1 MYQNSRR
8 NDSNIINNKDN
19 EDNYYNDD
27 YDKNYTANPHQLNNN
42 NNVGQNLNNNNNN
55 LASQQ
60 QQSKLKQQQQKDNQR
75 FNIVVRIR
83 PQVEHDSVELTTPD
97 ELRHCIFKQGQNKVL
112 LNNEKT
118 DNKYEMTFDHVF
130 DENDNQETLYNAF
143 GEKLLKDIFRGYNG
157 TIMAYGQTGSG
168 KTYTMFG
175 RSLLEN
181 PRTVD
186 TGTYAAEKG
195 IVQRAVKQIFEYKNQ
210 NKDRKDVTVY
220 VSFMQIYLNQITDLL
235 DEKSDVVFTSKKQK
249 FRIGKESKNLSIENS
264 LKISRENGKI
274 IVKDL
279 KVKEVNDE
287 TKLLLYIEN
296 GITFRKTAETI
307 MNKISSR
314 SHAILQITVRQMWK
328 ERIKN
333 NSNGET
339 VENFHKIRGVLTIV
353 DLAGS
358 ESISRTGSEGLNQDE
373 AKEINKSISA
383 LGRVIESLSRHSQ
396 YIDMKGLNEKNTEI
410 KGNNYGSK
418 VYVSYR
424 DSKLTEILSEYLGG
438 NSKTYIIANV
448 SPFAANCEE
457 TYSTLQFA
465 RRAMV
470 IRTSAKKNEKIST
483 KKFNKDQENS
493 MSNLG
498 FLNNNS
504 QIMNNST
511 KKSNAGNNN
520 NLSGLGN
527 VSGFGGGGYRN
538 KSIGSNGFN
547 KFYGMD
553 KNYNNKEQEKDIEG
567 KTEDYQAIAK
577 KFYSIILHLQ
587 EELGKLMVQNYTLEQ
602 ENNFLKDQLK
612 NMD

>member
-1 MYQNSRR
+1 MYQNAGK
-8 NDSNIINNKDN
+8 NDSNILGNKDD
-19 EDNYYNDD
+19 DNYYNQEN
-27 YDKNYTANPHQLNNN
+27 DKNYSPNPHQLNNN
-42 NNVGQNLNNNNNN
+42 NNYNPNINNNNAQN
-55 LASQQ
+55 ASQQ
-60 QQSKLKQQQQKDNQR
+60 AKLKQQKDNQR
-75 FNIVVRIR
+75 FNIIVRIR
-83 PQVEHDSVELTTPD
+83 PQVEHDTVELTTED
-97 ELRHCIFKQGQNKVL
+97 ELRHCIFKQGPNKIL

-118 DNKYEMTFDHVF
+118 DNKYEMMFDHVF
-130 DENDNQETLYNAF
+130 DENDNQEVIYNAF

-175 RSLLEN
+175 KSLLEN
-181 PRTVD
+181 QRIVD
-186 TGTYAAEKG
+186 TDNYVKEKG

-210 NKDRKDVTVY
+210 NKDRKDVSIS

-235 DEKSDVVFTSKKQK
+235 VEKSDVVFTANKQK

-264 LKISRENGKI
+264 LKISHDKDGKV

-279 KVKEVNDE
+279 CVKDVNQE
-287 TKLLLYIEN
+287 NELLLLIEN

-314 SHAILQITVRQMWK
+314 SHAILQITVKQMWK

-339 VENFHKIRGVLTIV
+339 VENLHKIRGVLTIV

-358 ESISRTGSEGLNQDE
+358 ESVSRTGSEGINQDE

-396 YIDMKGLNEKNTEI
+396 YLDMKGLNEKNNEI
-410 KGNNYGSK
+410 TRNNFGSK

-424 DSKLTEILSEYLGG
+424 DSKLTEILSEWLGG

-470 IRTSAKKNEKIST
+470 IRTAAKKNEKIST

-493 MSNLG
+493 ISNLG
-498 FLNNNS
+498 YLNNNS
-504 QIMNNST
+504 QIMNNN
-511 KKSNAGNNN
+511 KKMANNN
-520 NLSGLGN
+520 NNSL
-527 VSGFGGGGYRN
+527 SGFGNASGYGGAGGYRN
-538 KSIGSNGFN
+538 KSIGSTGFN
-547 KFYGMD
+547 KFYGSD
-553 KNYNNKEQEKDIEG
+553 KNYNNKEQEGGIEG
-567 KTEDYQAIAK
+567 KKEDYQAITK

-602 ENNFLKDQLK
+602 ENNFLKEQIK
-612 NMD
+612 NID

>member
-1 MYQNSRR
+1 M
-8 NDSNIINNKDN
+8 NKDD
-19 EDNYYNDD
+19 DNYYNDE
-27 YDKNYTANPHQLNNN
+27 NSQNPHQQNNKNNISNNN
-42 NNVGQNLNNNNNN
+42 PQI
-55 LASQQ
+55 SSQ
-60 QQSKLKQQQQKDNQR
+60 QQSKGKQQKDNQR

-83 PQVEHDSVELTTPD
+83 PQVEHDTVELTTED
-97 ELRHCIFKQGQNKVL
+97 ELRHCIFKQGQNKIV

-118 DNKYEMTFDHVF
+118 DNKYEMMFDHVF
-130 DENDNQETLYNAF
+130 DENDNQEKLYNAF
-143 GEKLLKDIFRGYNG
+143 GEKLVKDIFRGYNG

-181 PRTVD
+181 PRSVD
-186 TGTYAAEKG
+186 KGTYESEKG

-210 NKDRKDVTVY
+210 NKDRKDVSIY

-235 DEKSDVVFTSKKQK
+235 DEKSDVIFTANKPK

-264 LKISRENGKI
+264 LKVGHDKDGKI

-279 KVKEVNDE
+279 STQEVHDE
-287 TKLLLYIEN
+287 TKLLLLIEN
-296 GITFRKTAETI
+296 GITFRRTAETI

-314 SHAILQITVRQMWK
+314 SHAILQIIVRQMWK

-339 VENFHKIRGVLTIV
+339 VENFHKLKGVLTIV

-358 ESISRTGSEGLNQDE
+358 ESVSRTGSEGLNQDE

-383 LGRVIESLSRHSQ
+383 LGRVIESLSKQSQ
-396 YIDMKGLNEKNTEI
+396 YIDMKGLNEKNVDNQ
-410 KGNNYGSK
+410 KNNYGSK
-418 VYVSYR
+418 IYVSYR
-424 DSKLTEILSEYLGG
+424 DSRLTEILSECLGG

-465 RRAMV
+465 RRAMI

-493 MSNLG
+493 IGNLG
-498 FLNNNS
+498 FF
-504 QIMNNST
+504 
-511 KKSNAGNNN
+511 NNN
-520 NLSGLGN
+520 NQ
-527 VSGFGGGGYRN
+527 
-538 KSIGSNGFN
+538 
-547 KFYGMD
+547 
-553 KNYNNKEQEKDIEG
+553 NNI
-567 KTEDYQAIAK
+567 K
-577 KFYSIILHLQ
+577 KIVMVIIL
-587 EELGKLMVQNYTLEQ
+587 
-602 ENNFLKDQLK
+602 
-612 NMD
+612 

>member
-1 MYQNSRR
+1 
-8 NDSNIINNKDN
+8 
-19 EDNYYNDD
+19 
-27 YDKNYTANPHQLNNN
+27 
-42 NNVGQNLNNNNNN
+42 
-55 LASQQ
+55 
-60 QQSKLKQQQQKDNQR
+60 
-75 FNIVVRIR
+75 
-83 PQVEHDSVELTTPD
+83 
-97 ELRHCIFKQGQNKVL
+97 
-112 LNNEKT
+112 
-118 DNKYEMTFDHVF
+118 
-130 DENDNQETLYNAF
+130 
-143 GEKLLKDIFRGYNG
+143 
-157 TIMAYGQTGSG
+157 
-168 KTYTMFG
+168 
-175 RSLLEN
+175 
-181 PRTVD
+181 
-186 TGTYAAEKG
+186 
-195 IVQRAVKQIFEYKNQ
+195 
-210 NKDRKDVTVY
+210 
-220 VSFMQIYLNQITDLL
+220 
-235 DEKSDVVFTSKKQK
+235 
-249 FRIGKESKNLSIENS
+249 
-264 LKISRENGKI
+264 
-274 IVKDL
+274 
-279 KVKEVNDE
+279 
-287 TKLLLYIEN
+287 
-296 GITFRKTAETI
+296 

-339 VENFHKIRGVLTIV
+339 VENFHRIKGVLTIV

-358 ESISRTGSEGLNQDE
+358 ESISRTGSEGINQDE

-396 YIDMKGLNEKNTEI
+396 YLDMKGLNEKNPEI

-511 KKSNAGNNN
+511 KKSNTGNNN
-520 NLSGLGN
+520 NMSGLGN
-527 VSGFGGGGYRN
+527 VSGFGAGGYRN

-553 KNYNNKEQEKDIEG
+553 KNYNNKEQEKSIEG

-587 EELGKLMVQNYTLEQ
+587 EELGKLIIQNYTLEQ
-602 ENNFLKDQLK
+602 ENNFLKEQLK

>member
-1 MYQNSRR
+1 MG
-8 NDSNIINNKDN
+8 NKDDDN
-19 EDNYYNDD
+19 EDYEKGYS
-27 YDKNYTANPHQLNNN
+27 ANQHQSNNQNNLNP
-42 NNVGQNLNNNNNN
+42 NLNNNSQTI
-55 LASQQ
+55 SQQ
-60 QQSKLKQQQQKDNQR
+60 QQQAKLKQQKDNQR
-75 FNIVVRIR
+75 FNIIVRIR
-83 PQVEHDSVELTTPD
+83 PQVEHDTVELTTDD
-97 ELRHCIFKQGQNKVL
+97 ELRHCIFKQGQNKIL

-118 DNKYEMTFDHVF
+118 DNKYEMMFDLVF

-143 GEKLLKDIFRGYNG
+143 GDKLLKDIFRGYNG

-181 PRTVD
+181 PTGVN
-186 TGTYAAEKG
+186 TGTYATEKG

-210 NKDRKDVTVY
+210 NKDRKDVTIY

-235 DEKSDVVFTSKKQK
+235 DEKSDVIFTANKPK

-264 LKISRENGKI
+264 LKIGHDKDGKI
-274 IVKDL
+274 YVKNL
-279 KVKEVNDE
+279 TFKEVNDE
-287 TKLLLYIEN
+287 TKLLILIEN

-339 VENFHKIRGVLTIV
+339 VENFHKIKGVLTIV

-358 ESISRTGSEGLNQDE
+358 ESVSRTGSEGINQDE

-396 YIDMKGLNEKNTEI
+396 YLDMKGLNEKNSDI
-410 KGNNYGSK
+410 QRNNFGSK
-418 VYVSYR
+418 VYISYR
-424 DSKLTEILSEYLGG
+424 DSRLTEILSECLGG

-493 MSNLG
+493 VSNLG
-498 FLNNNS
+498 YINNNS
-504 QIMNNST
+504 QIMNNNQ
-511 KKSNAGNNN
+511 KKSIAGNNN
-520 NLSGLGN
+520 NLSGIGN
-527 VSGFGGGGYRN
+527 ISGYGVGGYRN
-538 KSIGSNGFN
+538 KSIASNGFN
-547 KFYGMD
+547 KFYGID
-553 KNYNNKEQEKDIEG
+553 KNYNNKEQEGIEG
-567 KTEDYQAIAK
+567 KKEDYQAIAK

-587 EELGKLMVQNYTLEQ
+587 EELGKLTVQNYTLEQ
-602 ENNFLKDQLK
+602 ENNYLKEQLK
-612 NMD
+612 NIG

>member
-1 MYQNSRR
+1 MYGGKK
-8 NDSNIINNKDN
+8 DSNLLENKD
-19 EDNYYNDD
+19 EDNYYNDEM
-27 YDKNYTANPHQLNNN
+27 YEKPYSPNLHQSNN
-42 NNVGQNLNNNNNN
+42 QNLNNNQ
-55 LASQQ
+55 SQINRN
-60 QQSKLKQQQQKDNQR
+60 KQKDNQR

-83 PQVEHDSVELTTPD
+83 PQVEHDSVELTTED
-97 ELRHCIFKQGQNKVL
+97 ELRHCVFKQGQNKIL

-118 DNKYEMTFDHVF
+118 DNKYEMMFDHVF
-130 DENDNQETLYNAF
+130 DENDNQETVYNTF

-181 PRTVD
+181 PRNVD

-210 NKDRKDVTVY
+210 NKDRKDVSIY

-235 DEKSDVVFTSKKQK
+235 DEKSDVIFTANKPK

-264 LKISRENGKI
+264 LKIGHDKDGKI
-274 IVKDL
+274 YVKGL
-279 KVKEVNDE
+279 SVKEVNDE
-287 TKLLLYIEN
+287 TKLLILIEN

-339 VENFHKIRGVLTIV
+339 LENFHRIKGVLTIV

-358 ESISRTGSEGLNQDE
+358 ESVSRTGSEGINQDE

-383 LGRVIESLSRHSQ
+383 LGRVIESLSRHSHFL
-396 YIDMKGLNEKNTEI
+396 DMKGLNEKSDI
-410 KGNNYGSK
+410 QRNNFGSK

-424 DSKLTEILSEYLGG
+424 DSRLTEILSECLGG

-483 KKFNKDQENS
+483 KKFNKDQES
-493 MSNLG
+493 VSNIGYLN
-498 FLNNNS
+498 NNNS
-504 QIMNNST
+504 QIMNNG
-511 KKSNAGNNN
+511 KKNLGGNNMN
-520 NLSGLGN
+520 ISGY
-527 VSGFGGGGYRN
+527 GGYRN
-538 KSIGSNGFN
+538 KSIGNNGLRY
-547 KFYGMD
+547 YGMD
-553 KNYNNKEQEKDIEG
+553 KSYNIKDREGNIEG
-567 KTEDYQAIAK
+567 KKEDYQAIAK

-587 EELGKLMVQNYTLEQ
+587 DELGKLTVQNYTLEQ
-602 ENNFLKDQLK
+602 ENNYLREQLK
-612 NMD
+612 NID

>member
-1 MYQNSRR
+1 MYQNAGK
-8 NDSNIINNKDN
+8 NDSYILGSN
-19 EDNYYNDD
+19 EDNSYNQDND
-27 YDKNYTANPHQLNNN
+27 QINNNAYNKNINNN
-42 NNVGQNLNNNNNN
+42 NAQT
-55 LASQQ
+55 SQ

-75 FNIVVRIR
+75 FNIIVRIR
-83 PQVEHDSVELTTPD
+83 PQVEHDTVELTTED
-97 ELRHCIFKQGQNKVL
+97 ELRHCIFKQGQNKIL

-118 DNKYEMTFDHVF
+118 DNKYEMIFDHVF
-130 DENDNQETLYNAF
+130 DENDNQEVIYNAF

-175 RSLLEN
+175 KSLLEN
-181 PRTVD
+181 QRIVD
-186 TGTYAAEKG
+186 TENYVKEKG

-210 NKDRKDVTVY
+210 NKDRKDVSIY
-220 VSFMQIYLNQITDLL
+220 VSFMQIYLDQITDLL
-235 DEKSDVVFTSKKQK
+235 VEKSDVVFAANKQK

-264 LKISRENGKI
+264 LKIGHDKDGKI
-274 IVKDL
+274 YVKDL
-279 KVKEVNDE
+279 SVKEVNQE
-287 TKLLLYIEN
+287 NELLLLIEN

-314 SHAILQITVRQMWK
+314 SHAILHITVRQMWK

-339 VENFHKIRGVLTIV
+339 VENFHRIKGVLTIV

-358 ESISRTGSEGLNQDE
+358 ESVSRTGSEGINQDE

-396 YIDMKGLNEKNTEI
+396 YLDMKGLNEKNSEI
-410 KGNNYGSK
+410 TRNNFGSK
-418 VYVSYR
+418 VYISYR
-424 DSKLTEILSEYLGG
+424 DSKLTEILSECLGG

-448 SPFAANCEE
+448 SPFAANCDE

-470 IRTSAKKNEKIST
+470 IRTSAKKNEKVST
-483 KKFNKDQENS
+483 KKFNKNQENS
-493 MSNLG
+493 VSNLG
-498 FLNNNS
+498 YLNNNS
-504 QIMNNST
+504 QSMNN
-511 KKSNAGNNN
+511 KKSVNNN
-520 NLSGLGN
+520 NI
-527 VSGFGGGGYRN
+527 SGFGNMSGYGGAGYRN
-538 KSIGSNGFN
+538 KSIGSTGFN
-547 KFYGMD
+547 KYYGMD
-553 KNYNNKEQEKDIEG
+553 KNYNNKEQEGLEG

-602 ENNFLKDQLK
+602 ENNFLKEQIK
-612 NMD
+612 NID

>member
-1 MYQNSRR
+1 MYQNAGK
-8 NDSNIINNKDN
+8 NDSNIMGNKDDDN
-19 EDNYYNDD
+19 EDYEKGYS
-27 YDKNYTANPHQLNNN
+27 ANQHQSNNQNNLNP
-42 NNVGQNLNNNNNN
+42 NLNNNSQTI
-55 LASQQ
+55 SQQ
-60 QQSKLKQQQQKDNQR
+60 QQAKLKQQKDNQR
-75 FNIVVRIR
+75 FNIIVRIR
-83 PQVEHDSVELTTPD
+83 PQVEHDTVELTTDD
-97 ELRHCIFKQGQNKVL
+97 ELRHCIFKQGQNKIL

-118 DNKYEMTFDHVF
+118 DNKYEMMFDLVF

-143 GEKLLKDIFRGYNG
+143 GDKLLKDIFRGYNG

-181 PRTVD
+181 PTAVN
-186 TGTYAAEKG
+186 TGTYATEKG

-210 NKDRKDVTVY
+210 NKDRKDVTIY

-235 DEKSDVVFTSKKQK
+235 DEKSDVIFTANKPK

-264 LKISRENGKI
+264 LKIGHDKDGKI
-274 IVKDL
+274 YVKNL
-279 KVKEVNDE
+279 TFKEVNDE
-287 TKLLLYIEN
+287 TKLLILIEN

-339 VENFHKIRGVLTIV
+339 VENFHKIKGVLTIV

-358 ESISRTGSEGLNQDE
+358 ESVSRTGSEGINQDE

-396 YIDMKGLNEKNTEI
+396 YLDMKGLNEKNSDI
-410 KGNNYGSK
+410 QRNNFGSK
-418 VYVSYR
+418 VYISYR
-424 DSKLTEILSEYLGG
+424 DSRLTEILSECLGG

-493 MSNLG
+493 VSNLG
-498 FLNNNS
+498 YINNNS
-504 QIMNNST
+504 QIMNNNQ
-511 KKSNAGNNN
+511 KKSIAGNNN
-520 NLSGLGN
+520 NLSGIGN
-527 VSGFGGGGYRN
+527 ISGYGVGGYRN
-538 KSIGSNGFN
+538 KSIASNGFN
-547 KFYGMD
+547 KFYGID
-553 KNYNNKEQEKDIEG
+553 KNYNNKEQEGIEG
-567 KTEDYQAIAK
+567 KKEDYQAIAK

-602 ENNFLKDQLK
+602 ENNYLKEQLK
-612 NMD
+612 NIG

>member
-1 MYQNSRR
+1 MYQNAGK
-8 NDSNIINNKDN
+8 NDSYILGSN
-19 EDNYYNDD
+19 EDNSYNQDND
-27 YDKNYTANPHQLNNN
+27 QINNNAYNKNINN
-42 NNVGQNLNNNNNN
+42 NNVQT
-55 LASQQ
+55 SQ
-60 QQSKLKQQQQKDNQR
+60 QQSKLKQQQKDNQR
-75 FNIVVRIR
+75 FNIIVRIR
-83 PQVEHDSVELTTPD
+83 PQVEHDTVELTTED
-97 ELRHCIFKQGQNKVL
+97 ELRHCIFKQGQNKIL

-118 DNKYEMTFDHVF
+118 DNKYEMIFDHVF
-130 DENDNQETLYNAF
+130 DENDNQEVIYNAF

-175 RSLLEN
+175 KSLLEN
-181 PRTVD
+181 QRIVD
-186 TGTYAAEKG
+186 TENYVKEKG

-210 NKDRKDVTVY
+210 NKDRKDVSIY

-235 DEKSDVVFTSKKQK
+235 VEKSDVVFAANKQK

-264 LKISRENGKI
+264 LKIGHDKDGKI
-274 IVKDL
+274 YVKDL
-279 KVKEVNDE
+279 SVKEVNQE
-287 TKLLLYIEN
+287 NELLLLIEN

-314 SHAILQITVRQMWK
+314 SHAILHITVRQMWK

-339 VENFHKIRGVLTIV
+339 VENFHRIKGVLTIV

-358 ESISRTGSEGLNQDE
+358 ESVSRTGSEGINQDE

-396 YIDMKGLNEKNTEI
+396 YLDMKGLNEKNSEI
-410 KGNNYGSK
+410 TRNNFGSK
-418 VYVSYR
+418 VYISYR
-424 DSKLTEILSEYLGG
+424 DSKLTEILSECLGG

-448 SPFAANCEE
+448 SPFAANCDE

-470 IRTSAKKNEKIST
+470 IRTSAKKNEKVST
-483 KKFNKDQENS
+483 KKFNKNQENS
-493 MSNLG
+493 VSNLG
-498 FLNNNS
+498 YLNNNS
-504 QIMNNST
+504 QSMNN
-511 KKSNAGNNN
+511 KKSVNNN
-520 NLSGLGN
+520 NI
-527 VSGFGGGGYRN
+527 SGFGNMSGYGGAGYRN
-538 KSIGSNGFN
+538 KSIGSTGFN
-547 KFYGMD
+547 KYYGMD
-553 KNYNNKEQEKDIEG
+553 KNYNNKEQEGLEG

-602 ENNFLKDQLK
+602 ENNFLKEQIK
-612 NMD
+612 NID